1 MNKIDISQIG
11 YTFSFEGSD
20 NKITLFA
27 NCYPQ
32 ALQYLAAHPVLFD
45 KRIIDVIC
53 FRPIKNMTIK
63 KVKNGTFLWVG
74 DESPDGWRRI
84 E

>member
-11 YTFSFEGSD
+11 YIFSFEGTD
-20 NKITLFA
+20 YKLTLFA
-27 NCYPQ
+27 NCFLQ
-32 ALQYLAAHPVLFD
+32 AKQYLAAHPTLCHEKVT
-45 KRIIDVIC
+45 DVSC
-53 FRPIKNMTIK
+53 FRPIKNLTLK
-63 KVKNGTFLWVG
+63 KVMNGTFVWVG